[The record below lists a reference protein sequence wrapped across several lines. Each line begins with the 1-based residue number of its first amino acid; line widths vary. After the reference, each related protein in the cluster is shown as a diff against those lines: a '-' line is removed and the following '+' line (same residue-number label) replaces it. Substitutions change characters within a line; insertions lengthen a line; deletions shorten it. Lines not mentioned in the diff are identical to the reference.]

1 MHMMGYIGKML
12 FCVIHFSLKNIMC
25 ELCSHM
31 VVTNVSKCPLS
42 LVSWTYFCILEHSHF
57 EDIKGTVHVSG
68 RT

>member
-1 MHMMGYIGKML
+1 
-12 FCVIHFSLKNIMC
+12 MC

-42 LVSWTYFCILEHSHF
+42 QVSWTYFCMLEHSHF